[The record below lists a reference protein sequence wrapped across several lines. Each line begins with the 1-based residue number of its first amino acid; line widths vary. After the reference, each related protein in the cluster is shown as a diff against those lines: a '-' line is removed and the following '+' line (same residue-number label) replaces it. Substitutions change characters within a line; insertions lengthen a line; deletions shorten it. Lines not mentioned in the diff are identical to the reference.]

1 MVSFRVCTSTEKC
14 SVLVR
19 YFKREQKRK
28 LKRDL
33 SKNKSRPKFA
43 VLLPAKTY
51 LQLHSTTKELCL
63 MKMRMREK
71 MTMTWVQFKILGKQ
85 LVINM
90 VTPKM
95 YQTMKMTW
103 ELTVQS
109 RTSMFTLTMTLI
121 MTMRMMWLND
131 DIDIDYEND
140 VRGIWATALFMNSKL
155 IIFYIN

>member
-1 MVSFRVCTSTEKC
+1 
-14 SVLVR
+14 
-19 YFKREQKRK
+19 
-28 LKRDL
+28 
-33 SKNKSRPKFA
+33 
-43 VLLPAKTY
+43 
-51 LQLHSTTKELCL
+51 
-63 MKMRMREK
+63 
-71 MTMTWVQFKILGKQ
+71 MTWVQFKILGKQ

-90 VTPKM
+90 ETPKM

-103 ELTVQS
+103 ELTAQS
-109 RTSMFTLTMTLI
+109 RTSMLTLTMTLI